1 MDTSPS
7 PEASDSSFIKRL
19 LNIIGLA
26 KSPDTAEDLE
36 QEIQD
41 LLEDGE
47 EHGLISAQEGMMI
60 NSIFELRDTLAREI
74 MTPRTEMICAPATA
88 TITEII
94 SLITENGFTRIPV
107 YTDTLDNITGILHA
121 KDLLL
126 HSVLNE
132 PQTKACD
139 ISNPALFIMENHR
152 VDTLLRDFKDKKAHM
167 AIVTDEFGATRGL
180 ITLEDVLEE
189 IVGEISDE
197 YDKDDMDWRV
207 IDKGTVLTDAKV
219 DIEEVESFFNVTLP
233 AGPYESI
240 GGLVIHQLGRLPERG
255 EYIEVNNLL
264 LQVMA
269 ADKRRISTL
278 KITNQDVSDPG
289 TPPCTR

>member
-132 PQTKACD
+132 PQTRACD
-139 ISNPALFIMENHR
+139 ISNPALFIME
-152 VDTLLRDFKDKKAHM
+152 KKVLMPALNNEKIRIHWDS
-167 AIVTDEFGATRGL
+167 AVTDIKG
-180 ITLEDVLEE
+180 DQ
-189 IVGEISDE
+189 
-197 YDKDDMDWRV
+197 KMQQV
-207 IDKGTVLTDAKV
+207 ILK
-219 DIEEVESFFNVTLP
+219 
-233 AGPYESI
+233 
-240 GGLVIHQLGRLPERG
+240 
-255 EYIEVNNLL
+255 NL
-264 LQVMA
+264 
-269 ADKRRISTL
+269 
-278 KITNQDVSDPG
+278 NH
-289 TPPCTR
+289 